1 MIKKRIGNKIILA
14 TIAGML
20 VLTGMGIS
28 ESVSSA
34 ANTSDTKWEAVLDEN
49 STQVKY
55 TNKRRKDTNSK
66 IYIYWSLT
74 YGSGLSAISVG
85 VYGCTGDSAK
95 KYPVGRLDG
104 DRKRFY
110 GINGMGKYAMT
121 NYVNELKYS
130 YAKLGFKSLSGSG
143 VAKGVWSPDCAGS
156 YTVLK

>member
-74 YGSGLSAISVG
+74 YGSGLSA
-85 VYGCTGDSAK
+85 
-95 KYPVGRLDG
+95 
-104 DRKRFY
+104 FQ
-110 GINGMGKYAMT
+110 
-121 NYVNELKYS
+121 
-130 YAKLGFKSLSGSG
+130 
-143 VAKGVWSPDCAGS
+143 
-156 YTVLK
+156 

>member
-95 KYPVGRLDG
+95 K
-104 DRKRFY
+104 
-110 GINGMGKYAMT
+110 
-121 NYVNELKYS
+121 
-130 YAKLGFKSLSGSG
+130 
-143 VAKGVWSPDCAGS
+143 
-156 YTVLK
+156 